1 MGAGGGYPVAEERG
15 RGAGHRRADF
25 RVAAGGRGALLAGY
39 EDSEDRRAGSEEGH
53 PREPKHE
60 DHTGFTILGTGIEVC
75 LLFSS
80 SAWAFAHSAAFG
92 RNLWRISRIC

>member
-1 MGAGGGYPVAEERG
+1 MAEERG

-25 RVAAGGRGALLAGY
+25 RVAAGGRGALLAGH
-39 EDSEDRRAGSEEGH
+39 EDSEDRRAVSEEGH

-80 SAWAFAHSAAFG
+80 SAWAFTYSAAFG